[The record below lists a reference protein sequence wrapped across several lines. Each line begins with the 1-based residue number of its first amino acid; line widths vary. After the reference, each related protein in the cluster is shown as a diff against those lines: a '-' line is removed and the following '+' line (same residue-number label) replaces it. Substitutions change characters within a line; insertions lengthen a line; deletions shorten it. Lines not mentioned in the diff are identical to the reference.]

1 MMALNYLQN
10 NMLDIANQFI
20 PLSSS
25 NTQSGM
31 AGGDEEN
38 GRPKTD
44 KPTESTVANQESGTD
59 AEKQASNV

>member
-31 AGGDEEN
+31 AGGEEK
-38 GRPKTD
+38 GRPKSD
-44 KPTESTVANQESGTD
+44 NPSESTVANQESGTD

>member
-1 MMALNYLQN
+1 
-10 NMLDIANQFI
+10 MLTNSF

-31 AGGDEEN
+31 AGGEEGEN

-59 AEKQASNV
+59 AEKKKASNV

>member
-1 MMALNYLQN
+1 
-10 NMLDIANQFI
+10 MLDIANQFI

-31 AGGDEEN
+31 AGGEEGN

-44 KPTESTVANQESGTD
+44 KPTESTVANQEMEQTQKS
-59 AEKQASNV
+59 SNV